1 MHHFH
6 GNAQGI
12 ADGYGG
18 GTAVRDDGDA
28 LHSQQ
33 GAAAYGIR
41 REARLHGPERT
52 GRTGR
57 SHHPEGIRL
66 EFHFKP
72 FAKCLGRGFTGFQ
85 QNIAGKS
92 VRQHYVYFVL
102 KEIVAFHI
110 AHKFKGEHAAL
121 LQMLQQCKSAFGEIR
136 SFFVLGPVAHDTH
149 FRHGLA
155 INGACQNA
163 GHNGISH
170 QMPGLGIRVGAGV
183 RHIADSEFIGKLRHD
198 SGAFHSVEQAELNG
212 GGRYGRSRV
221 AGTDN
226 SVRIP

>member
-1 MHHFH
+1 M
-6 GNAQGI
+6 I
-12 ADGYGG
+12 DYLGYTSEISGMVPSLAISSSMRG
-18 GTAVRDDGDA
+18 LTPVCTISMETRKALRMATGEELPWRDDGDA

-136 SFFVLGPVAHDTH
+136 SFFVLGT
-149 FRHGLA
+149 R
-155 INGACQNA
+155 C
-163 GHNGISH
+163 S
-170 QMPGLGIRVGAGV
+170 
-183 RHIADSEFIGKLRHD
+183 
-198 SGAFHSVEQAELNG
+198 
-212 GGRYGRSRV
+212 
-221 AGTDN
+221 
-226 SVRIP
+226 